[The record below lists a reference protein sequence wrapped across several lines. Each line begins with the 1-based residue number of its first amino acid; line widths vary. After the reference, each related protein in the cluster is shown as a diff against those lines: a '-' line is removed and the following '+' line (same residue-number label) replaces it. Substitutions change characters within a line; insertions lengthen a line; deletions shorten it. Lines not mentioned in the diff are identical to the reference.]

1 MAVRLHIQIDALSGL
16 PVYRQIMDQIKYYV
30 ASGALLAGD
39 QLPSIR
45 ELAQALTVNPTTVVK
60 AYTELVHEE
69 AIELRQGKGAF
80 VAATSNRLSQDD
92 QDKAVRRIARQ
103 LAVEAT
109 QMGMVPERVIRI
121 VDEELTAMAGERLE
135 TKVPV
140 KLKVLSPGR

>member
-16 PVYRQIMDQIKYYV
+16 PVYRQIMDQVKYYV
-30 ASGALLAGD
+30 ASGALVTGD

-69 AIELRQGKGAF
+69 VIELRQGKGAF
-80 VAATSNRLSQDD
+80 VAAISNPLSGEE

-109 QMGMVPERVIRI
+109 QMGMGAERVIRI
-121 VDEELTAMAGERLE
+121 VDEELTAMAGERVE
-135 TKVPV
+135 TKAPV
-140 KLKVLSPGR
+140 KLKVLSQGR

>member
-30 ASGALLAGD
+30 ASGALVTGD

-69 AIELRQGKGAF
+69 VIELRQGKGAF
-80 VAATSNRLSQDD
+80 VAATSNPLSSEE

-109 QMGMVPERVIRI
+109 QMGMVPERVMRI
-121 VDEELTAMAGERLE
+121 VDEELTAMVGERVE
-135 TKVPV
+135 TKAPV
-140 KLKVLSPGR
+140 KLKVLSQGR